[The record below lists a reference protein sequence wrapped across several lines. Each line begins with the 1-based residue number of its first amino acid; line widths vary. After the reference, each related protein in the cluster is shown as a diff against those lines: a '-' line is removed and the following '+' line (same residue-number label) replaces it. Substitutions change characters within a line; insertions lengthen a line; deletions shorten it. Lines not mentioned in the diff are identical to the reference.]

1 MHLGPEA
8 MKIIG
13 ESIAHDIAANGE
25 NSWFAHDIETT
36 YGEVKEPRPEGLLTE
51 IPPANTLPIAAQ
63 ATH

>member
-25 NSWFAHDIETT
+25 NSWFAHDTKTT
-36 YGEVKEPRPEGLLTE
+36 YSDPSPKSPVDGNLPVQSSSLT
-51 IPPANTLPIAAQ
+51 ALPTQ
-63 ATH
+63 NRS